1 MYKIKED
8 IMKAIENSTVKIEEL
23 DLKKSDEIREK
34 IIQLW
39 FEKNHVD
46 FLWDDLLEYSCISD
60 PNAWKLIKK
69 LVKNKCVLFFN
80 KSDDKSMFLINSGD
94 DLDYI
99 LSETCGFE
107 FYITNLECLY
117 LLCFSHHD
125 ILYGCGLAYDWIQHI
140 N

>member
-34 IIQLW
+34 IIQLYC
-39 FEKNHVD
+39 EKNHVD

-117 LLCFSHHD
+117 LLCE
-125 ILYGCGLAYDWIQHI
+125 
-140 N
+140 

>member
-1 MYKIKED
+1 MHGNLLKNWLKI
-8 IMKAIENSTVKIEEL
+8 NVC
-23 DLKKSDEIREK
+23 
-34 IIQLW
+34 
-39 FEKNHVD
+39 F
-46 FLWDDLLEYSCISD
+46 
-60 PNAWKLIKK
+60 
-69 LVKNKCVLFFN
+69 FFN